1 MKRALSFLLSFAMMF
16 SAFAPAVSAMEDIPS
31 VASNEYGT
39 VVYYAVNG
47 DEQSGQVNGNTVYVN
62 EMGMITFT
70 ANDENGEQL
79 DIVGITVDPA
89 AYRETN
95 ILDNGIAVV
104 GVSEGASAEELYTVK
119 VEVSDGTEATMY
131 YVAKPN
137 TPAVEPEQP
146 TDDGVFDL
154 ESATVWIDYLG
165 GSMTAAET
173 LKGGIVPVRKGQS
186 FAVYAVDADG
196 TYTTK
201 GNQFLG
207 IVSDNGFEIM
217 VEDYTEIDGCLGQ
230 LVTIPDDPS
239 IGINAQGFSVGFI
252 SGAVQK
258 WFNFNIEVGAAVNS
272 YVLTG
277 LDNALDATK
286 LTGSHGMTQGSYCGI
301 AFTVDDEYRDAANVD
316 FYLSETMAA
325 AGFSAER
332 ASGTLKD
339 GTAVSFWNLYS
350 DKTTPTGE
358 YTATFEIWGEEF
370 PVTINITKGN
380 DGEIVEPEP
389 GFSYTGQYTG
399 SVYWR
404 YAGES
409 GWRELSTGKSYCAA
423 DTIKADVFQEIEL
436 QFIDDSE
443 FVTDSIW
450 FPNGDPEYMFEEFD
464 YDNHILSLRTD
475 STAVLRNLKEG
486 FAYQTDFAVNDG
498 QRYIFQFTVQEE
510 EVTLPATVF
519 SGTAKIIVGS
529 HDAPEYLDF
538 NNFGAGA
545 SENNCLGVKF
555 FDTNGAPVDANRVKP
570 VISSLPAGIDIHWGY
585 DNWTAENG
593 STGVY
598 NEWEFWFNEN
608 IQPGSYDMQFVIDDS
623 YTATV
628 TLNVIEDSGE
638 GPGAGGEEI
647 EYFGDPHVYWWR
659 GANMSEKD
667 AVEYGWTSSDLEVI
681 EISTDNT
688 LFIRTKDSNGTIVP
702 VNGWSF
708 IDATDSDLAGL
719 DWGENDFGDFVV
731 IIGENAAPG
740 QRTVKIS
747 NAMGEFV
754 FCFEIVADEGGEGG
768 DGDEGEENGYFDWAY
783 GTSQMLPSSGKV
795 TLEIV
800 EFGPGNATGDVFVAK
815 HIEDGDR
822 FEILG
827 DVYQSIISVDK
838 NGNGGPLSCT
848 VNIDLAREI
857 YGESGDFWINLSLV
871 TDNGPT
877 QTWGFKIGGEDD
889 DTPEEE
895 PDNTDA
901 PYAKWANGLESSDDF
916 VVPQDST
923 FTAPIETGNI
933 TDQTVAVLL
942 GYVDEETEGNPFVP
956 FETQKGLS
964 FTYDENGLPTSCTF
978 DGEAIAQE
986 YPHLASQGWF
996 HVAIVITYKDG
1007 SKLTGG
1013 RDVEFP
1019 GENTGE
1025 GGLHLEWDLSDTD
1038 GEMTVQLINDYTAYN
1053 IIQTGSADTLG
1064 DGYVRVLLG
1073 YVDEDT
1079 MEFVPFNYS
1088 AGLYAYYDEN
1098 NIPYKCEF
1106 NGAEIME
1113 AFGAVYEGDYFHVA
1127 FVYFNSDHEI
1137 IATHGRDVPL
1147 VREGGEGGDSGDSG
1161 NTPPVVHTLFS
1172 VNEKAYDEMFLGDD
1186 ITTFKGDAVYVKVYN
1201 ATNGETFPV
1210 TAVTPDSGTT
1220 STTGISWEI
1229 LNDGTV
1235 KFNVGNNAAEN
1246 NGYGFNLA
1254 AGGTSWGFALN
1265 VVPAYEGERVDAI
1278 NTLYYLNDN
1287 YGGYYHEE
1295 EGSVSATHGD
1305 TVSFKTFNYATDGG
1319 VPVEEINFTET
1330 EGYTVYYRN
1339 NEVIVEIGS
1348 DAAED
1353 LTVSA
1358 VVGGKTYN
1366 FKIELTV
1373 LEWWVN
1379 GDILFITGKGEM
1391 PNYKDESDHP
1401 WYDYRNSIRV
1411 IEFISGLTTINDSA
1425 FYGFSNLEEVTFS
1438 APEGQE
1444 PSIRVIENNA
1454 FGNCQNLSEIILPD
1468 SLEELWGGAFSGSAI
1483 TNINIPKNLTDIDVQ
1498 AFSGMDA
1505 LTNVSY
1511 DSANPVYKV
1520 HYGCI
1525 IENDTNIAMV
1535 LPYTTELYVP
1545 SYVTSID
1552 GHAKVFAEQ
1561 VTKISVLSDNT
1572 KYYAEDGVLFSTN
1585 YYGDKV
1591 IEWYPE
1597 GRSGTEYTIPRG
1609 TKHIAQFAFQRCNL
1623 EKLYVYAGIEEV
1635 DMSWAFSG
1643 AENLETIYFYG
1654 TEAQF
1659 NNTAFNV
1666 YEGVEVIRLD
1676 DPDAPLVDDGVFDAT
1691 DATIYIEKEGYGW
1704 LTNKY
1709 GESHSVDAGD
1719 RLIVWFEDAD
1729 GTTLKV
1735 TDKNLVTDVQTGGC
1749 TYYDSCTGV
1758 DNDILCYVLPV
1769 IEAEEG
1775 NYEVI
1780 FTIDGIQHSFIFYH
1794 TGEGE
1799 AELED
1804 DGIFDI
1810 SDVEIVV
1817 EKPGAAFEGVV
1828 FPGEELLIMF
1838 RDKDGTMLKYEDRSL
1853 ITAVGSDMPDYDIK
1867 WHSTGINDD
1876 ILCVV
1881 LPIEEV
1887 ESGEY
1892 MIDFTFNNRDDCT
1905 YGFDFQVKAL
1915 EIIDSGEFN
1924 SVHYD
1929 IYSNGDI
1936 VFRGSGNSMLG
1947 NGEQNDAP
1955 WAEEYGDFV
1964 RRAHIGEG
1972 ITKIASWAFMGSD
1985 YIEYIGIGKDVE
1997 VINDFAFSN
2006 LAYLYE
2012 IEVDD
2017 RNETFKVV
2025 DGMLIGDN
2033 YGDTKLYI
2041 AEKWL
2046 WGEVWV
2052 PDDVL
2057 IIAPYAFAYSQV
2069 EDVIVGTDTEVVG
2082 AWAFA
2087 YCEFLESV
2095 IFRDSLQTV
2104 GMYAFAESFNL
2115 QTVAFPD
2122 TLTTLNDFIFEDIE
2136 GIYVVYEGTSDG
2148 FDELKEDTDLGIT
2161 GEWSFCGTEGQ
2172 TEVWFTND
2180 WEIENI
2186 VEVSFDKE
2194 SYRYGDIVVIET
2206 EILDDNYEIDYIRV
2220 SNKPIEGNKFV
2231 AVEDHWVEIVL
2242 KYNGPASGK
2251 LNKNIE
2257 WEFYENDGIL
2267 LVYGEG
2273 TMPDFTSQYGDKP
2286 APWLGFAEDI
2296 RHIVIEGNITSVG
2309 ENAFLGL
2316 YNAEEAY
2323 LTPTIKKLG
2332 DRAFYECENIG
2343 EIELPENLEEIGF
2356 QAFAGTHLSEI
2367 NIPAGVENITP
2378 EMFEMNANLK
2388 NIYVSDNNETYKDID
2403 GVLYSKDGKT
2413 IVIFPA
2419 THGSDYEIPEGVTTI
2434 GDAAFLYAIDLN
2446 EVVIPDTVTTIGQS
2460 AFEGCYNLGVIEI
2473 PNSVTSIGVQALA
2486 TNKWDGTDVI
2496 FDANN
2501 KNFCTE
2507 DGIVYQLKNGVK
2519 TAIIE
2524 GKHYNGSPYLVI
2536 PEGVTSIYDLAFIGT
2551 RETGITHVIMPSTM
2565 RDIGESVFQ
2574 SVLSLEYVKLNDGLT
2589 TIPRQAF
2596 YECQFLETIIIPASV
2611 NKIERY
2617 AFEGIENLTV
2627 YYGGTQKQWNNALAD
2642 FVFDYDYTLICN
2654 YGEKFITIN
2663 NEGGFAF
2670 VTVNDMPV
2678 EDGTVEGGIWPGDEV
2693 VISDIDADYGY
2704 TFKGVFVDGE
2714 EISRDA
2720 NDRYVF
2726 TVTDDHTVDV
2736 VFERGVAVSGKQGKL
2751 NWTIYID
2758 GGLEI
2763 TGSGA
2768 IPNLEPALDENEYFV
2783 NPHPWGAYA
2792 DDVTSIT
2799 VADTITSIGDCAFMN
2814 MWCAEEV
2821 TLGNKVN
2828 YIGDMAF
2835 ANCQELREITLPDT
2849 VKTIG
2854 NRAFAFTQL
2863 SEITLPANLEMIK
2876 DFVFQDTDISEIV
2889 IPAKVKSI
2897 APYFFTDMFNLDSFY
2912 IDEANTNLVFEDGI
2926 IWRISSGKKIA
2937 VVRAVERFVDSNLEL
2952 VIPETV
2958 TAIENHAFAGC
2969 YISSVTLGSKVA
2981 TIGASAFEY
2990 GWFDKVELGIGVKTI
3005 ETGAFTGANI
3015 DEFVMGPNVTTIK
3028 AAAFGEVQFKELV
3041 MGNKVSKL
3049 EPYVFVDS
3057 ELEKVVLST
3066 ALKAIPEGT
3075 FAGAENLKEVV
3086 IPKTV
3091 TTIDTEAF
3099 AGCDNLE
3106 YIYFGGTEVQW
3117 NKIKV
3122 AAGNEA
3128 LENEK
3133 VLFEIA
3139 PGVCSIKVMDSNSGE
3154 DTAIAP
3160 LQNIKRYND
3169 DINLMYAFE
3178 ISKYKAGE
3186 IEWTVTSSNENV
3198 VQVVSV
3204 SDPWSYTKGAVEFE
3218 TKDVELNV
3226 VGKGKAVVTFT
3237 AKDTLTNT
3245 TKTYK
3250 VTYNVTQMATG
3261 VELTVTGT
3269 QNRAGEY
3276 SIIAGKTLAPKIK
3289 WIGGNPWSAEDY
3301 SFNIETEES
3310 IEDGIPVV
3318 DPVKGTVTT
3327 YADTK
3332 YDKLGNIT
3340 AYATEPGSYVL
3351 TFVAAA
3357 EDADGNIVCDIVENL
3372 PIHVYTEMASA
3383 VNVDRTKVILDPM
3396 AHETETIIS
3405 AWVENEG
3412 QACGDVAFTW
3422 TANDNF
3428 LVVDNGDN
3436 NVYVKLLNNNKGSI
3450 TITATAMDG
3459 SKKSAKITVSSGVL
3473 VEYLEVTST
3482 LPTVEIPTEFVNEE
3496 EGTSEWIN
3504 VPHHVLAKGKTNKLT
3519 TTIAPSNA
3527 TNKTVLWSSSDE
3539 SVVTV
3544 DKNGTIKGISAGTA
3558 YIDAFAESGYCGT
3571 RFYVVVTEPVTNVAI
3586 DWNNDLNAG
3595 VEIVESKG
3603 AITVPVGDVYAD
3615 DATYIFLDS
3624 IISNANGIDADYPA
3638 EAIEWTVAGGNGI
3651 DSGWYEEHDDD
3662 GNLTLRKYV
3671 VAIFEAGKYTVTA
3684 KAMDGTN
3691 KSAKLTINA
3700 EQTVFDMRVEAPA
3713 GIGVN
3718 DYSDEFA
3725 DVGPVWVTTAGT
3737 KFAPA
3742 VVFNYGDKD
3751 RQPSKAQQA
3760 YEIIL
3765 EGDAASYLTVAGKNV
3780 TAKAVPENDRCLT
3793 SFTVKAGDFEETINV
3808 VILPK
3813 GEQPIVNREM
3823 VFNEADQ
3830 RIVAAGSTVPVTT
3843 YINGKK
3849 GLPSGYKFV
3858 RWELKKFGEIE
3869 HDGEGGRV
3877 ELIPVDS
3884 SLFSG
3889 KATSITFSENLEPM
3903 VPYTLIMVI
3912 ADKNGMP
3919 DYIEKDIVITA
3930 KPKAS
3935 DIKLRE
3941 VEYEIVDDE
3950 YLLIKNVTDT
3960 YLTDYTKANPLTPA
3974 DGIKVF
3980 AVETT
3985 ENAIGYYEGVPY
3997 TFKLSNAKAA
4007 ELFTE
4012 LPGIYEATGDEA
4024 YFVAI
4029 DPNAA
4034 GSIKL
4039 TVTAGD
4045 FSKVSATLPFEI
4057 AKVDNPV
4064 KQIVTKATTY
4074 NVDIHD
4080 VIEIDFSLIG
4090 EKAGMD
4096 IAHTE
4101 VEWTVSAPDILS
4113 ICDGSQYDPEGE
4125 NYFAG
4130 YITTTG
4136 ESGSLV
4142 LDGFSDKT
4150 GKVVITGTAMDGSNK
4165 SVKINVTVEKEKAS
4179 GEDRLMLDVPANT
4192 PNGGEDGVAILTW
4205 GKTMKLN
4212 PTILATNPKGKAV
4225 SYEVFKVTE
4234 PYGDVVEGVPSEVT
4248 VDKNG
4253 TVKVGKYAINKKTG
4267 EEVIPYTGWIKV
4279 VGKLD
4284 YKQRSWNPE
4293 TDMPGMMEIFDEVYI
4308 YVQQPA
4314 TGLSVSYTEN
4324 GESKTTTKAV
4334 NVTVPAGESITF
4346 TAEQLY
4352 GYAGGPDLEIGTP
4365 AWTMAANDFAYA
4377 YHPYDVDGEEYIEF
4391 KDMYTVDVREDA
4403 PVNKTFKIKAFTQD
4417 GSNKNIQIT
4426 IKVGEPL

>member
-740 QRTVKIS
+740 QRNVKIS

-978 DGEAIAQE
+978 DGEVIAQA
-986 YPHLASQGWF
+986 YPELAQQGWF

-1127 FVYFNSDHEI
+1127 FVYFNGDHEI

-1147 VREGGEGGDSGDSG
+1147 VREGGEGGDSG

-1172 VNEKAYDEMFLGDD
+1172 VTDKTYDELFMGDD
-1186 ITTFKGDAVYVKVYN
+1186 IITYLGESVHVKVYN
-1201 ATNGETFPV
+1201 V
-1210 TAVTPDSGTT
+1210 TDDEVFEITEVTPDSATT
-1220 STTGISWEI
+1220 STEGIVWTI
-1229 LNDGTV
+1229 NDDGTV
-1235 KFNVGNNAAEN
+1235 KFRVGTAAEE
-1246 NGYGFNLA
+1246 GSYGFNLA
-1254 AGGTSWGFALN
+1254 AGGTTWDFALE
-1265 VVPAYEGERVDAI
+1265 VYAPYEDFEREDAI
-1278 NTLYYLNDN
+1278 NTLYYLNGE

-1295 EGSVSATHGD
+1295 EGGVSATHGD
-1305 TVSFKTFNYATDGG
+1305 TVSFKTINYATDGG
-1319 VPVEEINFTET
+1319 IPVEEINFTET
-1330 EGYTVYYRN
+1330 EGYTVYCRN

-1379 GDILFITGKGEM
+1379 GDILFITGSGEM
-1391 PNYKDESDHP
+1391 PDYDNERDHP

-1454 FGNCQNLSEIILPD
+1454 FGNCENLSEIILPD

-1597 GRSGTEYTIPRG
+1597 GRSGTEYIIPRG
-1609 TKHIAQFAFQRCNL
+1609 TKYIEQFAFQRCNL

-1635 DMSWAFSG
+1635 DMSWAFSS

-1691 DATIYIEKEGYGW
+1691 DATVYI
-1704 LTNKY
+1704 
-1709 GESHSVDAGD
+1709 
-1719 RLIVWFEDAD
+1719 
-1729 GTTLKV
+1729 
-1735 TDKNLVTDVQTGGC
+1735 
-1749 TYYDSCTGV
+1749 
-1758 DNDILCYVLPV
+1758 
-1769 IEAEEG
+1769 
-1775 NYEVI
+1775 
-1780 FTIDGIQHSFIFYH
+1780 
-1794 TGEGE
+1794 
-1799 AELED
+1799 
-1804 DGIFDI
+1804 
-1810 SDVEIVV
+1810 

-1867 WHSTGINDD
+1867 WHTTGINDD

-1881 LPIEEV
+1881 LPIGEV

-1905 YGFDFQVKAL
+1905 YGFDFQVKDL
-1915 EIIDSGEFN
+1915 EIIS
-1924 SVHYD
+1924 
-1929 IYSNGDI
+1929 
-1936 VFRGSGNSMLG
+1936 
-1947 NGEQNDAP
+1947 
-1955 WAEEYGDFV
+1955 
-1964 RRAHIGEG
+1964 
-1972 ITKIASWAFMGSD
+1972 
-1985 YIEYIGIGKDVE
+1985 
-1997 VINDFAFSN
+1997 
-2006 LAYLYE
+2006 
-2012 IEVDD
+2012 
-2017 RNETFKVV
+2017 
-2025 DGMLIGDN
+2025 
-2033 YGDTKLYI
+2033 
-2041 AEKWL
+2041 
-2046 WGEVWV
+2046 
-2052 PDDVL
+2052 
-2057 IIAPYAFAYSQV
+2057 
-2069 EDVIVGTDTEVVG
+2069 
-2082 AWAFA
+2082 
-2087 YCEFLESV
+2087 
-2095 IFRDSLQTV
+2095 
-2104 GMYAFAESFNL
+2104 
-2115 QTVAFPD
+2115 
-2122 TLTTLNDFIFEDIE
+2122 
-2136 GIYVVYEGTSDG
+2136 
-2148 FDELKEDTDLGIT
+2148 
-2161 GEWSFCGTEGQ
+2161 
-2172 TEVWFTND
+2172 
-2180 WEIENI
+2180 
-2186 VEVSFDKE
+2186 
-2194 SYRYGDIVVIET
+2194 
-2206 EILDDNYEIDYIRV
+2206 
-2220 SNKPIEGNKFV
+2220 
-2231 AVEDHWVEIVL
+2231 
-2242 KYNGPASGK
+2242 
-2251 LNKNIE
+2251 
-2257 WEFYENDGIL
+2257 
-2267 LVYGEG
+2267 
-2273 TMPDFTSQYGDKP
+2273 
-2286 APWLGFAEDI
+2286 
-2296 RHIVIEGNITSVG
+2296 
-2309 ENAFLGL
+2309 
-2316 YNAEEAY
+2316 
-2323 LTPTIKKLG
+2323 
-2332 DRAFYECENIG
+2332 
-2343 EIELPENLEEIGF
+2343 
-2356 QAFAGTHLSEI
+2356 
-2367 NIPAGVENITP
+2367 
-2378 EMFEMNANLK
+2378 
-2388 NIYVSDNNETYKDID
+2388 
-2403 GVLYSKDGKT
+2403 
-2413 IVIFPA
+2413 
-2419 THGSDYEIPEGVTTI
+2419 
-2434 GDAAFLYAIDLN
+2434 
-2446 EVVIPDTVTTIGQS
+2446 
-2460 AFEGCYNLGVIEI
+2460 
-2473 PNSVTSIGVQALA
+2473 
-2486 TNKWDGTDVI
+2486 
-2496 FDANN
+2496 
-2501 KNFCTE
+2501 
-2507 DGIVYQLKNGVK
+2507 
-2519 TAIIE
+2519 
-2524 GKHYNGSPYLVI
+2524 
-2536 PEGVTSIYDLAFIGT
+2536 
-2551 RETGITHVIMPSTM
+2551 
-2565 RDIGESVFQ
+2565 
-2574 SVLSLEYVKLNDGLT
+2574 
-2589 TIPRQAF
+2589 
-2596 YECQFLETIIIPASV
+2596 
-2611 NKIERY
+2611 
-2617 AFEGIENLTV
+2617 
-2627 YYGGTQKQWNNALAD
+2627 
-2642 FVFDYDYTLICN
+2642 
-2654 YGEKFITIN
+2654 
-2663 NEGGFAF
+2663 
-2670 VTVNDMPV
+2670 
-2678 EDGTVEGGIWPGDEV
+2678 
-2693 VISDIDADYGY
+2693 
-2704 TFKGVFVDGE
+2704 
-2714 EISRDA
+2714 
-2720 NDRYVF
+2720 
-2726 TVTDDHTVDV
+2726 
-2736 VFERGVAVSGKQGKL
+2736 SGKQGKL

-2835 ANCQELREITLPDT
+2835 ANCKELT
-2849 VKTIG
+2849 
-2854 NRAFAFTQL
+2854 
-2863 SEITLPANLEMIK
+2863 EITLPANLEMIK
-2876 DFVFQDTDISEIV
+2876 DYVFEDTSISELV
-2889 IPAKVKSI
+2889 IPAKVKSV
-2897 APYFFTDMFNLDSFY
+2897 APYSFANMSNLDSFS

-2926 IWRISSGKKIA
+2926 IWRISRGNKTA
-2937 VVRAVERFVDSNLEL
+2937 VVRAMERFVDSNLEL

-2969 YISSVTLGSKVA
+2969 DISSVTLGSKVA
-2981 TIGASAFEY
+2981 TIGVSAFEY
-2990 GWFDKVELGIGVKTI
+2990 GWFDKVELGSGVKTI

-3028 AAAFGEVQFKELV
+3028 AAAFGEAQFKELV

-3075 FAGAENLKEVV
+3075 FAGADNLKEVF

-3099 AGCDNLE
+3099 DGCNNLE

-3117 NKIKV
+3117 NNIKV

-3128 LENEK
+3128 LENAK

-3198 VQVVSV
+3198 VQVVFV
-3204 SDPWSYTKGAVEFE
+3204 SDPWSYTEGEVEFE

-3250 VTYNVTQMATG
+3250 VTYNVTQMATS

-3269 QNRAGEY
+3269 KNRADEY
-3276 SIIAGKTLAPKIK
+3276 ALIAGKTLAPKIK
-3289 WIGGNPWSAEDY
+3289 WIGGNPWSADEY

-3332 YDKLGNIT
+3332 YDKVGNIT

-3357 EDADGNIVCDIVENL
+3357 EDANGNVVCDIVENL

-3544 DKNGTIKGISAGTA
+3544 DKNGTIKGIAAGTA

-3603 AITVPVGDVYAD
+3603 AITVPLGDVYAD

-3662 GNLTLRKYV
+3662 GNLTLKKYV

-3684 KAMDGTN
+3684 KALDGTN

-3718 DYSDEFA
+3718 DYSEKFA
-3725 DVGPVWVTTAGT
+3725 DVGTVWVTTAGT

-3765 EGDAASYLTVAGKNV
+3765 EGDAADYLTVAGKNV

-3912 ADKNGMP
+3912 ADKNGML

-4192 PNGGEDGVAILTW
+4192 PNGGENGVAILTW

-4365 AWTMAANDFAYA
+4365 AWTMAANDFADA